1 MGFKFNYTYNFGDVT
16 EMPELGPFFFFLFA
30 LCLLVSLVPYLFRAY
45 GLYTLAKRR
54 EVPHAWLAWVPVG
67 SEWLLGYLSDQYQ
80 GRVRGEIKSKS
91 TLLAILSLL
100 LHGAGILAIVLIVPL
115 IYSLTFMSVTGLM
128 DPNMILRLFLIG
140 APLLYLAVLGLSIAY
155 LVIYY
160 MALYDV
166 YRSCDPTNATI
177 YLVLS
182 ILFGIVQT
190 ILLFVCRYKDD
201 GMKPP
206 APRDYQTPWQ
216 PPQPPSSSDPF
227 QIP

>member
-1 MGFKFNYTYNFGDVT
+1 MGFKINYTYNLGDAAD
-16 EMPELGPFFFFLFA
+16 MPELGPFFFFMFT

-45 GLYTLAKRR
+45 ALYNLAARRGLPR
-54 EVPHAWLAWVPVG
+54 PWLAWVPVG
-67 SEWLLGYLSDQYQ
+67 QEWIMGYLSDQYQ
-80 GRVRGEIKSKS
+80 ATVHRQNKKRRT
-91 TLLAILSLL
+91 TLLVLSVVSVGAALLAMIAMVGAMLMSMDGKVDFSLLFAVIPLLSL
-100 LHGAGILAIVLIVPL
+100 G
-115 IYSLTFMSVTGLM
+115 MSV
-128 DPNMILRLFLIG
+128 
-140 APLLYLAVLGLSIAY
+140 VSIAF
-155 LVIYY
+155 VIYY
-160 MALYDV
+160 YIAMYDV

-182 ILFGIVQT
+182 ILFGIVQI